1 VRIVYPLLWSTL
13 GRHACREQTM
23 HTAAALA
30 RRGHEV
36 TLLMP
41 RRPRD
46 PLLSADELCRYFEVE
61 GALELVQRPSRWA
74 GEGLLTSLMWIFE
87 MVRDPELGGADL
99 VLSRIPAMLGAGHL
113 SPIPFA
119 TDHYRL
125 WPDDHPICRPFL
137 RRTAAAPHCLG
148 IVLHSEHAAGAYRRI
163 GIDESRLLVAHNGAA
178 RMPPLTGEEA
188 RDRLG
193 LPRSRPIAAYA
204 GRING
209 EKGLDQ
215 LLALADLRRETLFLL
230 VGSEGDGP
238 IERSAAARDNVR
250 LVPWAAPRDLPVWLQ
265 AADVLLIPPSRAP
278 LERFRNCVL
287 PMKLFAYLAAGRP
300 ILAPVSPDTAELLID
315 GETALLIEPDRPE
328 AAAAALDRLQHEP
341 GLADRLGGAAR
352 ARSAGLSWDS
362 RAEKIAAFL
371 QERLLAAATSR
382 RAARADCAPTGSQPA
397 PNLSFAAI
405 SESPDDSIRLEIAQR
420 SL

>member
-1 VRIVYPLLWSTL
+1 MRIVYPLLWSTL
-13 GRHACREQTM
+13 GRHACREQTV

-30 RRGHEV
+30 RRGHDV

-46 PLLSADELCRYFEVE
+46 PALSADELTRYFEVE
-61 GALELVQRPSRWA
+61 GELELVQRPSRWV
-74 GEGLLTSLMWIFE
+74 GEGFLTSLMWIFQL
-87 MVRDPELGGADL
+87 VRDPELRGADL
-99 VLSRIPAMLGAGHL
+99 VFSRIPAMLGAGHL
-113 SPIPFA
+113 SPVPFA
-119 TDHYRL
+119 TDHYRP
-125 WPDDHPICRPFL
+125 WPDDHPTCRPFL

-148 IVLHSEHAAGAYRRI
+148 IVLHSGHAAGAYRRI
-163 GIDESRLLVAHNGAA
+163 GIDEARLLVAHNGAA
-178 RMPPLTGEEA
+178 PMPALAGQQA
-188 RDRLG
+188 RERLG

-215 LLALADLRRETLFLL
+215 LLALADLRPETLFLL
-230 VGSEGDGP
+230 IGSEGEGP

-250 LVPWAAPRDLPVWLQ
+250 VLPWVAPRDLPLWLQ

-300 ILAPVSPDTAELLID
+300 ILAPDSPDTAELLTD
-315 GETALLIEPDRPE
+315 GETALLVAPDRPD

-341 GLADRLGGAAR
+341 GLAARLGGAAR
-352 ARSAGLSWDS
+352 TLSAGLSWDD
-362 RAEKIAAFL
+362 RAGKIAAFL

-382 RAARADCAPTGSQPA
+382 RAA
-397 PNLSFAAI
+397 
-405 SESPDDSIRLEIAQR
+405 QR
-420 SL
+420 SLYTSTVTPVSAAITGAAQAPTAAGK